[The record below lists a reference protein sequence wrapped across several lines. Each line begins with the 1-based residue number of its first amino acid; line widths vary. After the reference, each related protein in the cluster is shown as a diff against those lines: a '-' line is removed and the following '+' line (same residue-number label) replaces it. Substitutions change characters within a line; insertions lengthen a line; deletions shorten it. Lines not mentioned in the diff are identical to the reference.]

1 MSEYVQSWKQ
11 VGNAPTS
18 VGGRSK
24 VRTADKIVG
33 MGTTHAVRPDETT
46 AACGRE
52 IVYVL
57 VGSHWPPAGARCR
70 ECVERVA
77 ADD

>member
-1 MSEYVQSWKQ
+1 MSNYVQGWED

-24 VRTADKIVG
+24 VRTADKIIGKGVP
-33 MGTTHAVRPDETT
+33 HAARPNETT

-52 IVYVL
+52 LVYIS
-57 VGSHWPPAGARCR
+57 VGSQWPPLGERCR
-70 ECVERVA
+70 ACAEKFA
-77 ADD
+77 G